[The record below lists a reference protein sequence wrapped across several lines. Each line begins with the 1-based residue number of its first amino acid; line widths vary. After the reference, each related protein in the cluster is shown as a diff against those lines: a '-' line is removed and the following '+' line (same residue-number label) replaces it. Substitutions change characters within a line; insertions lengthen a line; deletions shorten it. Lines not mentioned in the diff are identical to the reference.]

1 MSIDWIK
8 NFKCRCSAISK
19 MMAEKQGF
27 EALTLK
33 QEITVSE
40 LEAKQASKGLTEPQQ
55 KELDRLIAKRETSKA
70 IVLSDICIEVL
81 MDAYAWQTERMFS
94 VSKETMETLSMN
106 KGKKQESQAVALLN
120 FVDDVEYKV
129 HKDRI
134 ENEYLSGEIDIYLGE
149 SVYNASKL
157 TDVKN
162 AWDYPGFLKKINNG
176 LENGQR
182 EQVAG
187 YGLITGAED
196 LEIANCLVDCTEE
209 NIEEVK
215 WKVAKK
221 FKAVTIESPEFLKEW
236 AKWERSMRFEHIDPF
251 KRVHKIKI
259 EPFTEFER
267 EKVYEK
273 VRICRTWLQ
282 EFHERFENKNKNVS
296 LVQNGAL

>member
-19 MMAEKQGF
+19 MMAEKQGY

-70 IVLSDICIEVL
+70 IVLSDSCIEVL

-134 ENEYLSGEIDIYLGE
+134 ENEYLSGEIDIYLGG

>member
-282 EFHERFENKNKNVS
+282 EFHERFENKNKIS
-296 LVQNGAL
+296 TLASK